1 MCPLTLPLLHTFTSL
16 QTAINANF
24 NVDLLF
30 SLEGAGKSAVVA
42 AIIAVFPFHP
52 LHTLLHTLPIHY
64 LSINLTAFL
73 HYAPGQ
79 GQR

>member
-1 MCPLTLPLLHTFTSL
+1 MCPLTLPPLHTFTAL

-24 NVDLLF
+24 NVDLLL
-30 SLEGAGKSAVVA
+30 SEGAGKSAVVA

-79 GQR
+79 EQR